1 MTTPTD
7 RHNSNEFGKITR
19 YSSGGLKNGIW
30 KNRNDYEKIMVNY
43 KRYCTALSFLA
54 LIMIV
59 LTCGCTSSDSTAGSS
74 SGTVDNGEIH
84 SSFAELAGTYVNVD
98 NPASSIILNP
108 YGGAR
113 IETGDSGID
122 TSIYMEMGILKLADG
137 TTIGDYPI
145 KDGTL
150 TYKGMNFKLKA

>member
-1 MTTPTD
+1 
-7 RHNSNEFGKITR
+7 
-19 YSSGGLKNGIW
+19 
-30 KNRNDYEKIMVNY
+30 MVHD

-59 LTCGCTSSDSTAGSS
+59 LTCGCSSSGSNAGSS
-74 SGTVDNGEIH
+74 SGSGDNGEIH

-98 NPASSIILNP
+98 NPSSSITLNP

-113 IETGDSGID
+113 IETDASGVD
-122 TSIYMEMGILKLADG
+122 TSIYMEMGTLKLADG
-137 TTIGDYPI
+137 TVIGDYPI

-150 TYKGMNFKLKA
+150 TYKGMKFKLKS

>member
-1 MTTPTD
+1 
-7 RHNSNEFGKITR
+7 
-19 YSSGGLKNGIW
+19 
-30 KNRNDYEKIMVNY
+30 MVQY

-54 LIMIV
+54 LVMIV
-59 LTCGCTSSDSTAGSS
+59 LTCGCTSSGSNTGNSAGSS
-74 SGTVDNGEIH
+74 SGVADTSEIH
-84 SSFAELAGTYVNVD
+84 SSFAELAGTYVNTD

-113 IETGDSGID
+113 IETGASGID
-122 TSIYMEMGILKLADG
+122 TSIYMEMGTLKLADG

-150 TYKGMNFKLKA
+150 TYQGMTFKLKS